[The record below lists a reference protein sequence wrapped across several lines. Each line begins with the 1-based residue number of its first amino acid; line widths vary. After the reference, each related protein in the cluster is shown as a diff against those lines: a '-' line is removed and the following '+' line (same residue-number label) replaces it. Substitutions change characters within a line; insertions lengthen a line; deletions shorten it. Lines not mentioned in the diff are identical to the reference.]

1 MTFQNYSSNG
11 AGGGGPSAN
20 PLKIISQVTDESLG
34 MDSSGFQFKRIKPTE
49 SNHHF
54 DITKPVVI
62 NPEFEELHDLKDCN
76 VIYTKKEGRKVF
88 G

>member
-34 MDSSGFQFKRIKPTE
+34 MDGNASYFALQAHVSHIRQENAWYAQI
-49 SNHHF
+49 
-54 DITKPVVI
+54 I
-62 NPEFEELHDLKDCN
+62 
-76 VIYTKKEGRKVF
+76 
-88 G
+88 